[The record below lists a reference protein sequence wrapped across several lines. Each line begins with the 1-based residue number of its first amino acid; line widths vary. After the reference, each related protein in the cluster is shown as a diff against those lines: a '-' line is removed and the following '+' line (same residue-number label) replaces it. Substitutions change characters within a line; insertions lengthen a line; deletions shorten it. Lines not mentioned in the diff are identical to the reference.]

1 VKLREYFSS
10 LKTLFLSIAVISLVL
25 GVGAIVVVFAVV
37 FLRSV
42 LIAVLLAFILVLPLS
57 ITALYYLEK
66 IVGRVE
72 EE

>member
-10 LKTLFLSIAVISLVL
+10 LKALFLSIAVISLVL

-66 IVGRVE
+66 VLGKSE